1 MPTSHRTGVLII
13 RAWTEPG
20 SSEPLRAQIRVSDD
34 ISTGTE
40 ETFTLVEAAEVDAL
54 VHTWLQAFLGA

>member
-1 MPTSHRTGVLII
+1 MPSHRTGVLII

-34 ISTGTE
+34 ISTGTKPA
-40 ETFTLVEAAEVDAL
+40 FTLVEAAEVDEL
-54 VHTWLQAFLGA
+54 VHLWLQAFLAA